1 MTQLN
6 ILFDAK
12 SSQVQV
18 DTETGTRLTDL
29 YGTITSPEYGWNY
42 EVSTV
47 EPLTLEYMMDFDV
60 VCILTRLMQT
70 APPQAFAPLH
80 PPGTKPKK
88 KKALPLY
95 PVGTKPGP
103 YVNPFP
109 VGTNFQYTPD
119 ELDAFQEF
127 VAKKGDNGGVLLIS
141 DHGPFQDNPTDNQTI
156 NDCQLA
162 AAFGVQIQPACFE
175 SPSGDMLVMS
185 ADCLNPNPS
194 DSPMYDAI
202 EQILEDVSEIQ
213 VHNSCAIFPMQ
224 NFPNVNAAPIA
235 NLPSDVCNN
244 SPINSMSSD
253 GCAYAWLV
261 EFNGGN
267 VIIAGNSGLSGNPDS
282 PYPAPGLFTG
292 DNVTFLM
299 NCLEWLGTPE
309 D

>member
-1 MTQLN
+1 
-6 ILFDAK
+6 
-12 SSQVQV
+12 
-18 DTETGTRLTDL
+18 
-29 YGTITSPEYGWNY
+29 
-42 EVSTV
+42 
-47 EPLTLEYMMDFDV
+47 
-60 VCILTRLMQT
+60 
-70 APPQAFAPLH
+70 
-80 PPGTKPKK
+80 
-88 KKALPLY
+88 
-95 PVGTKPGP
+95 
-103 YVNPFP
+103 
-109 VGTNFQYTPD
+109 
-119 ELDAFQEF
+119 

-162 AAFGVQIQPACFE
+162 AAFGVQIQPACFQ
-175 SPSGDMLVMS
+175 PTSGNLLVMS
-185 ADCLNPNPS
+185 GDCLNPTNNS
-194 DSPMYDAI
+194 AVGD
-202 EQILEDVSEIQ
+202 ILDGVSEIQ

-292 DNVTFLM
+292 DNATFLM
-299 NCLEWLGTPE
+299 NCLGWLGSQE
-309 D
+309 